1 MYKFLDGRTASQTCW
16 AEVNHKALTD
26 NFRLVSGMVSEGT
39 EILPIVKANAYGH
52 GAIEISKTLVQAGA
66 NVLGVATVEEGRELR
81 EAGIRQ
87 RILVLGR
94 IVPPELAA
102 ALRWDLEIAIPHIE
116 IARHL
121 GSMAAS
127 SGKIARIHL
136 KVDTGMTRLG
146 VPWSEAPAALVEIR
160 STEGL
165 ELVGVFSHFANADL
179 ADEEFTREQIQRF
192 EGVRNS
198 PEASGLSA
206 GIFHL
211 ANSAA
216 ILTSNYP
223 ENTGVR
229 PGIMLYGSPPSASI
243 SGNGIKPVLSWK
255 CRVLQVREVP
265 KGTGVSYGQV
275 FVTKRKSRIAT
286 IAVGY
291 ADGYSRCLTNKGRV
305 LIRGR
310 KLPIIGRVC
319 MDLSMV
325 DITDTADV
333 QVGDEVIL
341 IGRQDGVSM
350 HAQELADL
358 AGTISYE
365 IFCGISSRISRIHRN
380 GP

>member
-1 MYKFLDGRTASQTCW
+1 MD
-16 AEVNHKALTD
+16 HKALTD
-26 NFRLVSGMVSEGT
+26 NFRLVSGMVAEGT

-52 GAIEISKTLVQAGA
+52 GAIEISKTLIQAGA

-81 EAGIRQ
+81 ETGIRQ

-94 IVPPELAA
+94 IVLTELEVS
-102 ALRWDLEIAIPHIE
+102 LRWDFEIAIPHIE

-121 GSMAAS
+121 GALAAS
-127 SGKIARIHL
+127 AGKTARVHL

-146 VPWSEAPAALVEIR
+146 VPWPEAPAALSEIR

-179 ADEEFTREQIQRF
+179 ADEEFTREQIQRL

-198 PEASGLSA
+198 PEASGLPA
-206 GIFHL
+206 GLFHL

-223 ENTGVR
+223 EGTGVR
-229 PGIMLYGSPPSASI
+229 PGIMLYGSPPSARI
-243 SGNGIKPVLSWK
+243 PGNGIKPVLSWK
-255 CRVLQVREVP
+255 CRVLQIREAP
-265 KGTGVSYGQV
+265 TGTGVSYGHV
-275 FVTKRKSRIAT
+275 FVTRRPSRIAT

-325 DITDTADV
+325 DITDAADV
-333 QVGDEVIL
+333 QVGDEVVL
-341 IGRQDGVSM
+341 IGRQDSVSIY
-350 HAQELADL
+350 AQELADL

-365 IFCGISSRISRIHRN
+365 IFCGISSRISRIHGN

>member
-1 MYKFLDGRTASQTCW
+1 MD
-16 AEVNHKALTD
+16 HKALKD
-26 NFRLVSGMVSEGT
+26 NFRLVSDMVPDGT

-52 GAIEISKTLVQAGA
+52 GAIEISKTLIQTGA
-66 NVLGVATVEEGRELR
+66 DVLGVATVEEGRELR

-94 IVPPELAA
+94 IVPPGLEA
-102 ALRWDLEIAIPHIE
+102 ALRWDFEMAIPHIE

-121 GSMAAS
+121 GPMAAS
-127 SGKIARIHL
+127 AGKTARIHL

-146 VPWSEAPAALVEIR
+146 VPWPEAPAALAEIR
-160 STEGL
+160 STKGL
-165 ELVGVFSHFANADL
+165 ELVGAFSHFANADL
-179 ADEEFTREQIQRF
+179 ADEKFTTEQIKRF
-192 EGVRNS
+192 EEVRNS
-198 PEASGLSA
+198 PEASDLPV

-223 ENTGVR
+223 EGTGVR
-229 PGIMLYGSPPSASI
+229 PGIMLYGSPPSARI
-243 SGNGIKPVLSWK
+243 PGNGIKPVLSWK
-255 CRVLQVREVP
+255 CRVLQIREVP
-265 KGTGVSYGQV
+265 KGTGVSYGHV
-275 FVTKRKSRIAT
+275 FVTKRQSRIAT

-325 DITDTADV
+325 DITDAADV
-333 QVGDEVIL
+333 QAGDEVVL
-341 IGRQDGVSM
+341 IGQQGDVSI

-380 GP
+380 GS